1 MNADW
6 EVKKLGEVVTQINGL
21 WKGKRE
27 PFINVA
33 VIRNTNFS
41 KDCKLILDDIE
52 YLDVEERQYKSRKL
66 QFGDIIIEKSGGSE
80 KQPVGRPIL
89 FNIREGNYSFSNFTS
104 TLRINEISKISAEY
118 LHLYLYFRWI
128 KGDTRNIQSHTTGI
142 HNLDFKS
149 YLNFDILVPPLAEQK
164 RIVEILDQKS
174 VQIDQLKQNAEKNL
188 QNAKE
193 LFQAEL
199 TKAFSN
205 DTWEKKRLG
214 DCTSIIG
221 DGLHGTPKYDE
232 NGNYYFI
239 NGSNLTVRDIVFTP
253 ETKRVNET
261 EYQKYKVKLNENTVF
276 ISINGSTLGKRTAFY
291 NNEPVILGKSACY
304 INVKEN
310 TLNKFYLRYFF
321 SSNIFQEYAWKE
333 KTGTAI
339 PNLGLKA
346 MRDLQI
352 PLPPLSEQQKIV
364 AHLDALQEKVRQLEE
379 IYTKQ
384 IANCD
389 ELKQSFLKK
398 AFEGEL

>member
-1 MNADW
+1 MKADW
-6 EVKKLGEVVTQINGL
+6 EVKKLGEVCDFQGGAQPPKDEWIKNYKNGYVRMLQIRDFTQS
-21 WKGKRE
+21 
-27 PFINVA
+27 
-33 VIRNTNFS
+33 RNF
-41 KDCKLILDDIE
+41 DIE
-52 YLDVEERQYKSRKL
+52 YVKITNKL
-66 QFGDIIIEKSGGSE
+66 
-80 KQPVGRPIL
+80 R
-89 FNIREGNYSFSNFTS
+89 RC
-104 TLRINEISKISAEY
+104 
-118 LHLYLYFRWI
+118 
-128 KGDTRNIQSHTTGI
+128 TT
-142 HNLDFKS
+142 D
-149 YLNFDILVPPLAEQK
+149 DILLGRYGASVGKVLTGLEGAYNVAILKTIPSEIIQKMYIKYYFLSPLFQIPLLNLCNQRAAQAGFNREDISDFPIPVPPLAEQK
-164 RIVEILDQKS
+164 RIVEILDQKFA
-174 VQIDQLKQNAEKNL
+174 QIDQLKQNAEKNL

-193 LFQAEL
+193 LFQTEL

-205 DTWEKKRLG
+205 NTWEKKRLQ

-352 PLPPLSEQQKIV
+352 PLPPLSEQQEIV
-364 AHLDALQEKVRQLEE
+364 AHLDVLQEKVRQLEE